1 MTSTSE
7 KLAASKAAPRKTLD
21 VTISLNRD
29 LSEEREALVAE
40 LEAAKESNDDRMS
53 APTSAALVQERLDV
67 ILDAEVDTLIDLRFT
82 RLPGDEWMK
91 ITQKCPPD
99 PENLLDMHY
108 RYSMVDACKLAAK
121 FVAKDGTVYG
131 HVVEDDE
138 LVALTVHQKTKSNPD
153 PTDEWEDIFSRIS
166 GPEFTTIVDTLY
178 SLNVHGPAE
187 RFAELKKR
195 SASLTA

>member
-7 KLAASKAAPRKTLD
+7 KLAASKAAPRQTLD

-29 LSEEREALVAE
+29 LSEEREALLAE

-53 APTSAALVQERLDV
+53 APTAASQVQERLDV
-67 ILDAEVDTLIDLRFT
+67 ILDAEMDTLIDLRFT
-82 RLPGDEWMK
+82 RLPGDAWTK
-91 ITQKCPPD
+91 ITQLCPPNPD
-99 PENLLDMHY
+99 SLLDMHY

-121 FVAKDGTVYG
+121 FVGTDGTVYG

-178 SLNVHGPAE
+178 SLNVKGPAE
-187 RFAELKKR
+187 RMAELKKR